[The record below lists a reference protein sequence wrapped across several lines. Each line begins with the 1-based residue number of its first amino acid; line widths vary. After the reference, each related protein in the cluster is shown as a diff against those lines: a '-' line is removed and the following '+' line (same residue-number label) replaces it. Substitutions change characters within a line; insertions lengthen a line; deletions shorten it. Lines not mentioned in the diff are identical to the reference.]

1 MVITKEIVGA
11 KVITTMAIKGKVILL
26 GETKEIITSKEIII
40 WIIIIIIV
48 KIKEILKENIGLLMM
63 NKSKNPLI
71 NKQTRVLKTVMNG
84 LMNSVKIIR
93 KLQKTQNKF
102 LKHPKTKMPKV
113 KMISLLIWLQKA
125 LVRAISLIEYK
136 KVNNRVTKIWKKK
149 DCLTTGALQ

>member
-71 NKQTRVLKTVMNG
+71 N
-84 LMNSVKIIR
+84 
-93 KLQKTQNKF
+93 
-102 LKHPKTKMPKV
+102 
-113 KMISLLIWLQKA
+113 
-125 LVRAISLIEYK
+125 
-136 KVNNRVTKIWKKK
+136 
-149 DCLTTGALQ
+149 